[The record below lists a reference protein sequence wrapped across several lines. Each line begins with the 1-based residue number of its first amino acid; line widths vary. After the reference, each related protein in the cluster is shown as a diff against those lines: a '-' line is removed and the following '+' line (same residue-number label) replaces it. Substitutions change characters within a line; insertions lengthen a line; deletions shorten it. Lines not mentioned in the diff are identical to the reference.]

1 MIRLVAWLLLFLA
14 VALSAALPPS
24 PVVAQQVPATQ
35 QQPDYAEWE
44 AVASRA
50 EDVVQAGRASNN
62 ALEELRSEIAD
73 WRARFLAAQGTN
85 AARIKTLRE
94 QIAALGPA
102 PAEGKTEAQEL
113 ADRRSELNR
122 QLSELQAPGLRAV
135 EAHSLA
141 DGLINEIDKVIRE
154 RQAQELLELGPS
166 PLNPMNWRDAAAALN
181 KTIWDFGNEVG
192 GAWANDTARAEMRN
206 GLPATLLFLFLAVVL
221 LARGRH
227 WIERLTVWMVANRS
241 DSRRTVYSALVSF
254 GQVVLPFA
262 GVFLLTAALQSSA
275 LLGVRTERVVQLLP
289 VLGLTFLIARWL
301 GSRVFAERTVSRPI
315 FNLSP
320 DLQAS
325 GRRYATLLGVVVALA
340 ILVESSADFNSFGPP
355 AMAVVSFPALL
366 LAGLMLSRMGQILLK
381 HSVPQGGDEL
391 EEKPY
396 RNRAIHIVGRVA
408 IAVGLIG
415 PLLAAIGYT
424 KAADALVFPAVTSL
438 ALLGFVLILQRFV
451 TDLYDLV
458 TFGDKAA
465 EDEPRGEALV
475 PVLIGLALGLLAL
488 PVLAL
493 IWGARTA
500 DLSELWTRFMGG
512 FDIGGTTIS
521 PRSFLTFALIF
532 ALGYTF
538 TRVIQGTL
546 RTTVLPKTKI
556 DPGGQQALLSGLGYI
571 GVFLAAIIAV
581 TTAGIDLSSLAIVA
595 GALSVGI
602 GFGLQTIV
610 SNFVSGIILLVE
622 RPISQGDWIE
632 VGGTMGVVQ
641 DISVRATRIQTFD
654 RTDVI
659 VPNSDLISSA
669 VTNWTRQNLTGRLIV
684 KVGVAYGSDTRKVE
698 RILREIGD
706 AHPLAMVNPPPTVV
720 FQGFGSD
727 ALEFDL
733 RVILRDV
740 NYILSVQTELNHE
753 IARRFE
759 EEGIAIPFAQRDIW
773 LRNPESLFAKP
784 AAEREKPTPQHE
796 TRGQD
801 ARQYLTRDDLHAD
814 LGDGEG
820 GGDGDGGVR

>member
-1 MIRLVAWLLLFLA
+1 
-14 VALSAALPPS
+14 
-24 PVVAQQVPATQ
+24 
-35 QQPDYAEWE
+35 
-44 AVASRA
+44 
-50 EDVVQAGRASNN
+50 
-62 ALEELRSEIAD
+62 
-73 WRARFLAAQGTN
+73 
-85 AARIKTLRE
+85 
-94 QIAALGPA
+94 
-102 PAEGKTEAQEL
+102 
-113 ADRRSELNR
+113 
-122 QLSELQAPGLRAV
+122 
-135 EAHSLA
+135 
-141 DGLINEIDKVIRE
+141 
-154 RQAQELLELGPS
+154 
-166 PLNPMNWRDAAAALN
+166 
-181 KTIWDFGNEVG
+181 
-192 GAWANDTARAEMRN
+192 
-206 GLPATLLFLFLAVVL
+206 
-221 LARGRH
+221 
-227 WIERLTVWMVANRS
+227 
-241 DSRRTVYSALVSF
+241 
-254 GQVVLPFA
+254 
-262 GVFLLTAALQSSA
+262 
-275 LLGVRTERVVQLLP
+275 
-289 VLGLTFLIARWL
+289 
-301 GSRVFAERTVSRPI
+301 
-315 FNLSP
+315 
-320 DLQAS
+320 
-325 GRRYATLLGVVVALA
+325 
-340 ILVESSADFNSFGPP
+340 
-355 AMAVVSFPALL
+355 
-366 LAGLMLSRMGQILLK
+366 
-381 HSVPQGGDEL
+381 
-391 EEKPY
+391 
-396 RNRAIHIVGRVA
+396 
-408 IAVGLIG
+408 
-415 PLLAAIGYT
+415 
-424 KAADALVFPAVTSL
+424 VTSL

-488 PVLAL
+488 PILAL